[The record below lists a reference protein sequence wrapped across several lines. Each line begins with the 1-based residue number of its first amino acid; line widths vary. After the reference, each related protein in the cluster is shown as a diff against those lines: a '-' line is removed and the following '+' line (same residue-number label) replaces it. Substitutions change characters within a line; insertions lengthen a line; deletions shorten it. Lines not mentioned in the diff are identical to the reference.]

1 MVFFMVFSQ
10 PFHIIIII
18 GQKISFQVLELFVE
32 ANDLKQAREEAK
44 KSYWI

>member
-1 MVFFMVFSQ
+1 MVFFTVLNQS
-10 PFHIIIII
+10 FHIIIII

-44 KSYWI
+44 KSYWT